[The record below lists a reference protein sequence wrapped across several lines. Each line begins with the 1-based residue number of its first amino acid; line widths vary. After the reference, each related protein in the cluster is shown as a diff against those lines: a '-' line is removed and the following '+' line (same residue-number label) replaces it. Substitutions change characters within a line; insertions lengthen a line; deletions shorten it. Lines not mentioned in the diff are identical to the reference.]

1 MALRLI
7 KEALDFMYVTLLP
20 VHLLDLESQ
29 LFFSFTYR
37 NFIKLLNTSEYRIW
51 GDLKLLECVW

>member
-20 VHLLDLESQ
+20 LHLLGLESQ

-51 GDLKLLECVW
+51 GDLKLLESVW

>member
-1 MALRLI
+1 MVLRLI
-7 KEALDFMYVTLLP
+7 IEAPDFMYVTLLP
-20 VHLLDLESQ
+20 VHLLDLESK